1 MTDLGLGLGEYSVL
15 LTINGGMLCLLQI
28 PAIGLFQRMS
38 NTRVLVLGMSITAVG
53 YAFQIGANSWVTF
66 AIATVLW
73 TLGELGTFPI
83 AATTVANIAPKDVRG
98 TYQGL
103 YNLVWSLS
111 NAFSP
116 LVGGWNFERV
126 RQSRAVDL
134 LHGDVRNCG
143 DWFLRDAR
151 PPRTR
156 RSPQSC
162 DGGTV
167 AVALRRWR
175 AVDTPPNFARQL
187 NIT

>member
-1 MTDLGLGLGEYSVL
+1 
-15 LTINGGMLCLLQI
+15 
-28 PAIGLFQRMS
+28 MS

-53 YAFQIGANSWVTF
+53 YAFQIGANSWVAF

-116 LVGGWNFERV
+116 LVGGWILNGV
-126 RQSRAVDL
+126 RQPCAVDL
-134 LHGDVRNCG
+134 LHGDVRHRGNRL
-143 DWFLRDAR
+143 LRDAR
-151 PPRTR
+151 PTRTR
-156 RSPQSC
+156 RRPQSRC
-162 DGGTV
+162 
-167 AVALRRWR
+167 
-175 AVDTPPNFARQL
+175 
-187 NIT
+187 